1 MRAFWS
7 HSWRGPWKFVRSHI
21 MLVKRMPRYLVP
33 TEECTCII
41 MAGAKKIWLCLI
53 KIRYPD
59 LLDIQYQ
66 SFFQWRCG
74 YGTVVT
80 LTLGFFGS
88 YTILPLCFQYLG
100 VFQSF
105 RLSALPAEW
114 SHLRGS
120 RRECIFSSALSP
132 PSLSAPLQ
140 WSRSRTWGLASPAW
154 SMLGILGVASGLEPP
169 RSGWAFA
176 VCSRTT
182 QLGPPLTVWRS
193 IRPFK
198 RTSFTFIAMWKS

>member
-80 LTLGFFGS
+80 LTWDFSARILFCRCVSNTLGYS
-88 YTILPLCFQYLG
+88 R
-100 VFQSF
+100 VSDF
-105 RLSALPAEW
+105 RLYQLNGVIFEVVEENAFSQALFLHPLWAHLFSEVGPELEDLLLQLDPCWESWGSLPA
-114 SHLRGS
+114 
-120 RRECIFSSALSP
+120 
-132 PSLSAPLQ
+132 
-140 WSRSRTWGLASPAW
+140 
-154 SMLGILGVASGLEPP
+154 
-169 RSGWAFA
+169 
-176 VCSRTT
+176 
-182 QLGPPLTVWRS
+182 
-193 IRPFK
+193 
-198 RTSFTFIAMWKS
+198 